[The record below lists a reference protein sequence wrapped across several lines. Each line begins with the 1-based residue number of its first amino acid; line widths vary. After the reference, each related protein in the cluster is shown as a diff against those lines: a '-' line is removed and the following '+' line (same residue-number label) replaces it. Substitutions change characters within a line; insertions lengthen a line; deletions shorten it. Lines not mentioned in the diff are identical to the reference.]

1 MIELTECITQ
11 DMLERS
17 KANPSKA
24 LVNYPRGNT
33 TGSRL
38 GVDNDGNLQ
47 LQTGSPDGA
56 WQQATVLSNGN
67 LLFCSDTPDSQPR
80 LVLGANLVMPS

>member
-1 MIELTECITQ
+1 MIELSDVITQ

-17 KANPSKA
+17 KANPSKV

-38 GVDNDGNLQ
+38 GVGNDGALQ
-47 LQTGSPDGA
+47 MQDGSPDGA
-56 WQQATVLSNGN
+56 WQQATVLPNGN
-67 LLFCSDTPDSQPR
+67 LLFCSDTSDSQPR
-80 LVLGANLVMPS
+80 LVLGANLVMPI